1 MMESVMVF
9 LVPFGGIMAMLS
21 LCCVAEFVTE
31 IFTGDMKFP
40 KKKPR
45 SVAAKRGVVGRKIR
59 RTKYKYIE
67 IIPDYSGSVNGLRV
81 RNVWR

>member
-1 MMESVMVF
+1 MMEAVAVF
-9 LVPFGGIMAMLS
+9 IVPFGGIMAMLA
-21 LCCVAEFVTE
+21 LLCVAEFVVE
-31 IFTGDMKFP
+31 IFTGDTKFP

-45 SVAAKRGVVGRKIR
+45 SVAAKRG
-59 RTKYKYIE
+59 IE